1 MGRYIRCACGE
12 RVDTSESPSINGV
25 FCPACGATLESTQPA
40 SPAAEATHSFTD
52 SRSKVPPEEPLTV
65 VPADPQTQK
74 EIDEEFKRYILS
86 KRAAEAQRTSNN
98 AGIFGPGGIRSGM
111 LGGVAMVAFAIVWFI
126 VGLMFE
132 RIFIYPVILF
142 IVGVIAFI
150 RGAITGNVLGEK
162 HPG

>member
-1 MGRYIRCACGE
+1 
-12 RVDTSESPSINGV
+12 
-25 FCPACGATLESTQPA
+25 LESAQPA
-40 SPAAEATHSFTD
+40 SPAAEPTHSFAEYPT
-52 SRSKVPPEEPLTV
+52 KVPAEEPLTV
-65 VPADPQTQK
+65 VPADSQTQK
-74 EIDEEFKRYILS
+74 EVDEEFKRYILS

-126 VGLMFE
+126 VGLMCD